1 MAECLCVCACVC
13 LQGMLD
19 GDRDGLKSEHEKR
32 AERDV
37 VQFVALKDC
46 KTQEDL
52 VSEVCP

>member
-1 MAECLCVCACVC
+1 VCACVC

-19 GDRDGLKSEHEKR
+19 GDRDGLVSEHKKR